1 MDVTAIDD
9 QVAAL
14 EALTE
19 LDTPDPDVRGSL
31 NLTWRT
37 TAQAVLVEHIAAHA
51 AETADW

>member
-31 NLTWRT
+31 NLRRT

-51 AETADW
+51 AEIADW